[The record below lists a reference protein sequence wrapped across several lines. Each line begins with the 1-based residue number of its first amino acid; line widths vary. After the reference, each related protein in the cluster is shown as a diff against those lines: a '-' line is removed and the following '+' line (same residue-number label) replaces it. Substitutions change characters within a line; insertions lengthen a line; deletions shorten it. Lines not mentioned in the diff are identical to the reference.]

1 MSINRLER
9 VNALLL
15 REIAD
20 DLYKVLQ
27 SEPEIDIA
35 GITVTKVCCAP
46 NLRTADVW
54 VSIMDAEQHPNWL
67 RKLSKH
73 AREIQELINRNLT
86 LRFTPHLRFRLDTG
100 IAKGDRVLDIL
111 NHLPEPVEDND
122 ANDGENNDENDG
134 ER

>member
-1 MSINRLER
+1 MAVNRLER

-20 DLYKVLQ
+20 DLYRVLQ
-27 SEPEIDIA
+27 SDGEIDIA
-35 GITVTKVCCAP
+35 GVTVTKVACAP

-54 VSIMDAEQHPNWL
+54 VSIRDAEQHPTWL
-67 RKLSKH
+67 RRLSKH
-73 AREIQELINRNLT
+73 AKEIQALINQNLT

-111 NHLPEPVEDND
+111 NHLPPLE
-122 ANDGENNDENDG
+122 
-134 ER
+134 

>member
-1 MSINRLER
+1 MSVNRLER

-20 DLYKVLQ
+20 DLFKVLQ
-27 SEPEIDIA
+27 SEPDIDLA

-73 AREIQELINRNLT
+73 AKELQERINRNLT
-86 LRFTPHLRFRLDTG
+86 LRFTPHLRFRLDVG
-100 IAKGDRVLDIL
+100 IAKGDRVLDLL
-111 NHLPEPVEDND
+111 NHLPPPVT
-122 ANDGENNDENDG
+122 
-134 ER
+134 ERVAESGHEAVE